1 MSNGYNPR
9 PDRRQP
15 SLRTFL
21 GEIFVVV
28 LVVAVA
34 VLGYAAYDYY
44 TKVDDAKK
52 TNTTSPGTTS
62 PGTTS
67 TGTTSSIPA
76 EALAEVPKKKGKVRG
91 VSIPSLNV
99 HADVV
104 PLAMEDGTLTPP
116 ADASLMGWWKG
127 GAKPGEDDGSVLIVG
142 HTLHNGGGVLDRLGE
157 VNEGDEIVVRTK
169 GEEFR
174 YTVRSVRDLSKEQV
188 AKRSKRLFDPDGEP
202 KLVVVT
208 CDDWD
213 GTSFR
218 GNTVVVAVPE
228 G

>member
-1 MSNGYNPR
+1 VSNG
-9 PDRRQP
+9 QP
-15 SLRTFL
+15 NLRTFL

-44 TKVDDAKK
+44 TKLDDAKK
-52 TNTTSPGTTS
+52 SNATATP
-62 PGTTS
+62 P
-67 TGTTSSIPA
+67 GTTSSIPA

-91 VSIPSLNV
+91 VSIESLNV

-127 GAKPGEDDGSVLIVG
+127 GAKPGADDGTVLIVG
-142 HTLHNGGGVLDRLGE
+142 HTLHNGGGILDRLGE

-169 GEEFR
+169 DGEFS

-188 AKRSKRLFDPDGEP
+188 AKRSKRLFDTDGKP

-213 GTSFR
+213 GTSFQ
-218 GNTVVVAVPE
+218 GNTVVVADP
-228 G
+228 

>member
-1 MSNGYNPR
+1 MSNG
-9 PDRRQP
+9 QP

-44 TKVDDAKK
+44 VKLDDAKK
-52 TNTTSPGTTS
+52 SNATP
-62 PGTTS
+62 
-67 TGTTSSIPA
+67 TGTTPSIPA

-91 VSIPSLNV
+91 VSIESLNV

-116 ADASLMGWWKG
+116 ADAALMGWWKA
-127 GAKPGEDDGSVLIVG
+127 GAKPGSDEGSVLIVG

-157 VNEGDEIVVRTK
+157 VDEGDEIVVRTK
-169 GEEFR
+169 DEEFS

-188 AKRSKRLFDPDGEP
+188 AKRSKRLFDTDGEP

-213 GTSFR
+213 GTSFQ
-218 GNTVVVAVPE
+218 GNTVVVAVP
-228 G
+228 

>member
-1 MSNGYNPR
+1 M
-9 PDRRQP
+9 RQP
-15 SLRTFL
+15 SLRSFI

-44 TKVDDAKK
+44 TKIDKAEKSK
-52 TNTTSPGTTS
+52 ATP
-62 PGTTS
+62 PA
-67 TGTTSSIPA
+67 TTSSIPA
-76 EALAEVPKKKGKVRG
+76 EALAAVPKKKGKVRG

-104 PLAMEDGTLTPP
+104 PLAMEEGTLTPP

-127 GAKPGEDDGSVLIVG
+127 GAKPGADEGSVLIVG

-157 VNEGDEIVVRTK
+157 VNVGDEIIVRTK
-169 GEEFR
+169 DEEFT

-188 AKRSKRLFDPDGEP
+188 AKRSGKLFDPEGEAR
-202 KLVVVT
+202 LVVVT

-213 GTSFR
+213 GTSFQ
-218 GNTVVVAVPE
+218 GNTVVVAVP
-228 G
+228 

>member
-1 MSNGYNPR
+1 VRNG
-9 PDRRQP
+9 QP

-44 TKVDDAKK
+44 TRIDEAQTSKA
-52 TNTTSPGTTS
+52 TTP
-62 PGTTS
+62 
-67 TGTTSSIPA
+67 GTTSSIPA

-104 PLAMEDGTLTPP
+104 PLAMEAGTLTPP
-116 ADASLMGWWKG
+116 ADASLMGWWKA
-127 GAKPGEDDGSVLIVG
+127 GAKPGADEGSVLIVG
-142 HTLHNGGGVLDRLGE
+142 HTLHNGGGILDRLGE
-157 VNEGDEIVVRTK
+157 VNEGDEIIVRTK
-169 GEEFR
+169 DGEFS

-188 AKRSKRLFDPDGEP
+188 AKRSSKLFDPAGEA

-208 CDDWD
+208 CDNWD
-213 GTSFR
+213 GTSFQ
-218 GNTVVVAVPE
+218 GNTVVVAVP
-228 G
+228 

>member
-1 MSNGYNPR
+1 M
-9 PDRRQP
+9 
-15 SLRTFL
+15 RTFL

-44 TKVDDAKK
+44 TKIDEAQKSNA
-52 TNTTSPGTTS
+52 TP
-62 PGTTS
+62 PA
-67 TGTTSSIPA
+67 TTSSIPA
-76 EALAEVPKKKGKVRG
+76 EALAAVPKKKGKVRG
-91 VSIPSLNV
+91 VSIPTLNV

-104 PLAMEDGTLTPP
+104 PLAMEHGTLTPP

-127 GAKPGEDDGSVLIVG
+127 GAKPGADEGSVLIVG
-142 HTLHNGGGVLDRLGE
+142 HTLHNGGGILDRLGE
-157 VNEGDEIVVRTK
+157 VDEGDEIVVRTK
-169 GEEFR
+169 NDEFS

-188 AKRSKRLFDPDGEP
+188 AKRSSKLFDPDGEA

-213 GTSFR
+213 GTSFQ

>member
-1 MSNGYNPR
+1 MSNGYHPSEPPR
-9 PDRRQP
+9 RPRQP
-15 SLRTFL
+15 NLRTFL
-21 GEIFVVV
+21 GEIFIVV

-44 TKVDDAKK
+44 TKIDEAEKSNA
-52 TNTTSPGTTS
+52 TP
-62 PGTTS
+62 P
-67 TGTTSSIPA
+67 GTTSSIPA

-104 PLAMEDGTLTPP
+104 PLAMDGETLTPP

-127 GAKPGEDDGSVLIVG
+127 GAKPGADDGSVLIVG
-142 HTLHNGGGVLDRLGE
+142 HTLHNGGGILDRLGE

-169 GEEFR
+169 DGEFS
-174 YTVRSVRDLSKEQV
+174 YTVKSVRDLSKEQV
-188 AKRSKRLFDPDGEP
+188 AKRSKRLFDTDGEP

-213 GTSFR
+213 GTSFQ
-218 GNTVVVAVPE
+218 GNTVVVAVP
-228 G
+228 

>member
-1 MSNGYNPR
+1 MSSG
-9 PDRRQP
+9 QP
-15 SLRTFL
+15 SLRTFV

-28 LVVAVA
+28 LVVAVG

-44 TKVDDAKK
+44 IKIDEAQKANATPPA
-52 TNTTSPGTTS
+52 
-62 PGTTS
+62 
-67 TGTTSSIPA
+67 TTSSIPA

-91 VSIPSLNV
+91 VSIESLNV

-104 PLAMEDGTLTPP
+104 PLAMENGTLTPP

-127 GAKPGEDDGSVLIVG
+127 GAKPGADAGSVLIVG
-142 HTLHNGGGVLDRLGE
+142 HTLHNGGGILDRLGE
-157 VNEGDEIVVRTK
+157 VTEGDEIVVRTK
-169 GEEFR
+169 DEEFS

-188 AKRSKRLFDPDGEP
+188 AKRSKRLFDTDGEP

-213 GTSFR
+213 GTSFQ
-218 GNTVVVAVPE
+218 GNTVVVAVP
-228 G
+228 

>member
-1 MSNGYNPR
+1 MSSGNNPR
-9 PDRRQP
+9 PPRRQP
-15 SLRTFL
+15 SLRTFI

-44 TKVDDAKK
+44 TKIDEAEKSK
-52 TNTTSPGTTS
+52 ATP
-62 PGTTS
+62 PA
-67 TGTTSSIPA
+67 TTSSIPA

-91 VSIPSLNV
+91 VSIPALNV

-127 GAKPGEDDGSVLIVG
+127 GAKPGADAGSVLVVG

-157 VNEGDEIVVRTK
+157 VNEGDEIIVRTK
-169 GEEFR
+169 DEEFT

-188 AKRSKRLFDPDGEP
+188 AKRSKRLFDTDGEP

-213 GTSFR
+213 GTSFQ
-218 GNTVVVAVPE
+218 GNTVVVAVP
-228 G
+228 

>member
-1 MSNGYNPR
+1 MI
-9 PDRRQP
+9 
-15 SLRTFL
+15 

-44 TKVDDAKK
+44 TKIDEVQKANA
-52 TNTTSPGTTS
+52 TPPS
-62 PGTTS
+62 
-67 TGTTSSIPA
+67 TTSSIPA
-76 EALAEVPKKKGKVRG
+76 EALAAVPKKKGKVRG

-104 PLAMEDGTLTPP
+104 PLAMEAGTLTPP
-116 ADASLMGWWKG
+116 ADSALMGWWKG
-127 GAKPGEDDGSVLIVG
+127 GAKPGADDGSVLIVG

-157 VNEGDEIVVRTK
+157 VNEGDEIIVRTK
-169 GEEFR
+169 GEEFT

-188 AKRSKRLFDPDGEP
+188 AKRSAKLFDPDGEAR
-202 KLVVVT
+202 LVVVT

-213 GTSFR
+213 GTSFQ
-218 GNTVVVAVPE
+218 GNTVVVAVPDS
-228 G
+228 

>member
-1 MSNGYNPR
+1 MSHGYNHHEPPR
-9 PDRRQP
+9 PRRRQP
-15 SLRTFL
+15 SLRTFI

-44 TKVDDAKK
+44 TKLDEAKK
-52 TNTTSPGTTS
+52 S
-62 PGTTS
+62 TS
-67 TGTTSSIPA
+67 TPPGTTSSIPA

-104 PLAMEDGTLTPP
+104 PLAMEHGTLTPP

-127 GAKPGEDDGSVLIVG
+127 GAKPGAEDGSVLIVG
-142 HTLHNGGGVLDRLGE
+142 HTLHNGGGILDRLGE

-169 GEEFR
+169 NGEFS

-188 AKRSKRLFDPDGEP
+188 AERSAKLFDPDGKP

-213 GTSFR
+213 GTSFQ
-218 GNTVVVAVPE
+218 GNTVVVAVP
-228 G
+228 

>member
-1 MSNGYNPR
+1 VSNG
-9 PDRRQP
+9 QP
-15 SLRTFL
+15 NLRTFL

-44 TKVDDAKK
+44 VKIDEAK
-52 TNTTSPGTTS
+52 TSSTQPATTSA
-62 PGTTS
+62 
-67 TGTTSSIPA
+67 IPA

-91 VSIPSLNV
+91 VSIPTLNV

-127 GAKPGEDDGSVLIVG
+127 GATPGSDEGSVLIVG
-142 HTLHNGGGVLDRLGE
+142 HTLHNGGGILDRLGE

-169 GEEFR
+169 NDEFS

-188 AKRSKRLFDPDGEP
+188 AKRSTKLFDPDGEP
-202 KLVVVT
+202 RLVVVT

-213 GTSFR
+213 GTSFQ
-218 GNTVVVAVPE
+218 GNTVVVAAP
-228 G
+228 

>member
-1 MSNGYNPR
+1 MSNG
-9 PDRRQP
+9 QP

-44 TKVDDAKK
+44 VKIDDAKK
-52 TNTTSPGTTS
+52 SNATPPSTTP
-62 PGTTS
+62 
-67 TGTTSSIPA
+67 SIPA
-76 EALAEVPKKKGKVRG
+76 GALAEVPKKKGKVRG
-91 VSIPSLNV
+91 VSIESLNV

-104 PLAMEDGTLTPP
+104 PLAMKDGTLTPP

-127 GAKPGEDDGSVLIVG
+127 GAKPGADEGSVLIVG

-157 VNEGDEIVVRTK
+157 VDEGDEIVVRTK
-169 GEEFR
+169 DEEFS

-188 AKRSKRLFDPDGEP
+188 AKRSKRLFDTDGEP

-213 GTSFR
+213 GTSFQ
-218 GNTVVVAVPE
+218 GNTVVVAVP
-228 G
+228 

>member
-1 MSNGYNPR
+1 MSNGQP
-9 PDRRQP
+9 RRQP

-44 TKVDDAKK
+44 TKIDEAQKSNA
-52 TNTTSPGTTS
+52 TP
-62 PGTTS
+62 PA
-67 TGTTSSIPA
+67 TTSSIPA
-76 EALAEVPKKKGKVRG
+76 EALAAVPKKKGKVRG
-91 VSIPSLNV
+91 VSIPTLNV

-104 PLAMEDGTLTPP
+104 PLAMEHGTLTPP

-127 GAKPGEDDGSVLIVG
+127 GAKPGADEGSVLIVG
-142 HTLHNGGGVLDRLGE
+142 HTLHNGGGILDRLGE

-169 GEEFR
+169 NDEFS

-188 AKRSKRLFDPDGEP
+188 AKRSSKLFDPDGEA

-213 GTSFR
+213 GTSFQ

>member
-1 MSNGYNPR
+1 MSNGYHPSEPPR
-9 PDRRQP
+9 RPRQP

-21 GEIFVVV
+21 GEIFIVV

-44 TKVDDAKK
+44 TKIDEAEKSNA
-52 TNTTSPGTTS
+52 TP
-62 PGTTS
+62 P
-67 TGTTSSIPA
+67 GTTSSIPA

-104 PLAMEDGTLTPP
+104 PLAMDGGTLTPP

-127 GAKPGEDDGSVLIVG
+127 GAKPGADDGSVLIVG
-142 HTLHNGGGVLDRLGE
+142 HTLHNGGGILDRLGE
-157 VNEGDEIVVRTK
+157 VDEGDEIVVRTK
-169 GEEFR
+169 KDEFT
-174 YTVRSVRDLSKEQV
+174 YTVRSVRDLTKEQV
-188 AKRSKRLFDPDGEP
+188 AERSEKLFDPDGEP
-202 KLVVVT
+202 RLVVVT

-213 GTSFR
+213 GTSFQ
-218 GNTVVVAVPE
+218 GNTVVVAVP
-228 G
+228 

>member
-1 MSNGYNPR
+1 MSYGYDPYEPPR
-9 PDRRQP
+9 QPRRQP
-15 SLRTFL
+15 SLRTFV
-21 GEIFVVV
+21 GEVFVVV

-44 TKVDDAKK
+44 AKIEK
-52 TNTTSPGTTS
+52 AQQAGATP
-62 PGTTS
+62 PA
-67 TGTTSSIPA
+67 TTSSIPA
-76 EALAEVPKKKGKVRG
+76 DALAEVPKKKGKVRG

-104 PLAMEDGTLTPP
+104 PLAMDGGTLTPP

-127 GAKPGEDDGSVLIVG
+127 GAKPGSDTGSVLIVG

-157 VNEGDEIVVRTK
+157 VTEGEDIVVRTK
-169 GEEFR
+169 NDEFT

-188 AKRSKRLFDPDGEP
+188 AKRSERLFDDDGEAR
-202 KLVVVT
+202 LVVVT

-213 GTSFR
+213 GTSFQ
-218 GNTVVVAVPE
+218 GNTVVVAKPR